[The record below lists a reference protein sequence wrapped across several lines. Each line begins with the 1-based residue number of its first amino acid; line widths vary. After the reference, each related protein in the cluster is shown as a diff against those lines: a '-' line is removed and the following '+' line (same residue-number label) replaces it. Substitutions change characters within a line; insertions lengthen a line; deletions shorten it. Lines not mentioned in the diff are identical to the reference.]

1 MTRLRV
7 IVVLGAWAVL
17 VAALQFSNT
26 SPAVLLLGGV
36 VAAFAAIVFI
46 GRDLFW
52 SARTVVWTRRA
63 PIDRFA
69 RRNDPRVS
77 HLRRQFAGEQQRGSS
92 AMNATLLEIVDD
104 RLAGRHG
111 IDRAQDPGAADRLL
125 TPALRTLV
133 ARPNR
138 PISGVRELR
147 RIVTDIEAL

>member
-26 SPAVLLLGGV
+26 RPAVLLLGGV

-52 SARTVVWTRRA
+52 SARTVAWTRHA
-63 PIDRFA
+63 PIDRVS

-77 HLRRQFAGEQQRGSS
+77 QLRGQFAGELQRGSN

-111 IDRAQDPGAADRLL
+111 IDRAEDPAAADRLL

-133 ARPNR
+133 ARPDR